1 MLYWNWSIVRTFLIS
16 SGVRFTQLSKTQR
29 KQDQMSFKRY
39 LDANI
44 VTSHF
49 QLGSVYQTLTLC
61 ALTIGLQVEQ
71 G

>member
-1 MLYWNWSIVRTFLIS
+1 MSN
-16 SGVRFTQLSKTQR
+16 GVRLTQLSKTQR

-44 VTSHF
+44 VTAHF
-49 QLGSVYQTLTLC
+49 QLGSVYQTLILC
-61 ALTIGLQVEQ
+61 ALTIALQVEQ